1 MCIRDSPQDA
11 LKRKNDARLMIPT
24 SILREIP
31 PHVVTAL
38 ANGLQVDPSK
48 RTSTFER
55 LRAELSAAPTVTM
68 IQNEVAA
75 PPQKPPVTSKAAQK
89 SKSESKG
96 LPNFVWGILS

>member
-1 MCIRDSPQDA
+1 M
-11 LKRKNDARLMIPT
+11 
-24 SILREIP
+24 
-31 PHVVTAL
+31 VTAL

-75 PPQKPPVTSKAAQK
+75 PPAKTSRDFQSRPEIKK
-89 SKSESKG
+89 
-96 LPNFVWGILS
+96 